1 MVLSMNH
8 ASLDSAFAK
17 ESERD
22 STVLNRNQPYPYNEV
37 TEKTVERK
45 VTSSTPDQLTNKKKA
60 WS

>member
-8 ASLDSAFAK
+8 ASLDSALAK

-22 STVLNRNQPYPYNEV
+22 STVLNRNQAYAYNEV

-45 VTSSTPDQLTNKKKA
+45 VTSSPPDQLTNKKKA